1 MTKIRYFDDPTEIEV
16 MPVKRQQSNRTHTI
30 GLLLAA
36 ATVILS
42 IEISIHR
49 LIFSGLVLLTAI
61 ALAKP
66 FAKQSIAFPKQ
77 SNAVLTKVDTLQRKL
92 GIKLYGLAFTL
103 LGTIFL
109 LDLTTPP
116 AQAQFLNDELKLPA
130 RSERFRIRELTKQ
143 GIRKTKFLRLYCT
156 YTVAGAEET
165 KTTDFVEKL
174 MLQGQKTWHQF
185 TGQIHQVR
193 FHRIE
198 TLLKDSFHSGFM
210 LWEQT
215 LSNKM
220 GLQIRPLSSA
230 KILQF
235 PYH

>member
-36 ATVILS
+36 ATVTLS

-49 LIFSGLVLLTAI
+49 LIFSSLVLLTAI

-77 SNAVLTKVDTLQRKL
+77 SNLVLTNFDILQRKL

-109 LDLTTPP
+109 LDLTTAP
-116 AQAQFLNDELKLPA
+116 AQAQFLNNAQQWLPGAFPNIDATIVEIFFNVLRALFLLYLAISLVRIINAARQDEDWQQLA
-130 RSERFRIRELTKQ
+130 RTPLIILITVVMGDILT
-143 GIRKTKFLRLYCT
+143 GFI
-156 YTVAGAEET
+156 VG
-165 KTTDFVEKL
+165 
-174 MLQGQKTWHQF
+174 
-185 TGQIHQVR
+185 TGGG
-193 FHRIE
+193 
-198 TLLKDSFHSGFM
+198 T
-210 LWEQT
+210 
-215 LSNKM
+215 
-220 GLQIRPLSSA
+220 P
-230 KILQF
+230 
-235 PYH
+235 

>member
-16 MPVKRQQSNRTHTI
+16 IPVKRQQSNRTHTI

-49 LIFSGLVLLTAI
+49 LIFSSLVLLTAI

-77 SNAVLTKVDTLQRKL
+77 SNLVLTNFDTLQRKL

-109 LDLTTPP
+109 LDLTTAP
-116 AQAQFLNDELKLPA
+116 AQAQFLNNAQQWMQGAFPNIDATIVELVFNVLRALFLLYLAISLVRIINAARQDEDWQQLA
-130 RSERFRIRELTKQ
+130 RTPLIILITVVMGDILT
-143 GIRKTKFLRLYCT
+143 GFI
-156 YTVAGAEET
+156 VG
-165 KTTDFVEKL
+165 
-174 MLQGQKTWHQF
+174 
-185 TGQIHQVR
+185 TGGG
-193 FHRIE
+193 
-198 TLLKDSFHSGFM
+198 T
-210 LWEQT
+210 
-215 LSNKM
+215 
-220 GLQIRPLSSA
+220 P
-230 KILQF
+230 
-235 PYH
+235 